1 MSGLVLRLA
10 ELLQFVLVIFDK
22 IRIGIVTM
30 LAEESL
36 QRFTVLHDK
45 CRVRRALVGQP
56 GDAGS
61 ESDVLGSCVALAFVN
76 AKIPEDLF

>member
-1 MSGLVLRLA
+1 MINAGFVGHLLVNR
-10 ELLQFVLVIFDK
+10 
-22 IRIGIVTM
+22 
-30 LAEESL
+30 
-36 QRFTVLHDK
+36 
-45 CRVRRALVGQP
+45 